1 MRGPSRLA
9 VISGGTSGIGLA
21 TAARLAEDGFD
32 LLLLG
37 RNAERGQRAAAEISA
52 KTGVHA
58 DFLAHRSEDF
68 EHYPEVAERVGE
80 RTVDVLVASAG
91 TGRQQRVV
99 DTPVQVFEHILR
111 VNVAGPLKL
120 VQTLRDR
127 FSRPG
132 AVVLISSDAA
142 IRGEQAIG
150 AYSVSKAALNMLG
163 QMLALDLAGEDVR
176 VNVVCPGDT
185 LPGMRYL
192 LPPGASERDP
202 DDARKWPLPPRGRLG
217 EGRDTAELIAF
228 LVSSRADFIV
238 GASILVDGGSRAGA
252 PDRVATP
259 DPTTEGI
266 NAEGSREAHARHVT
280 VSRRSKPRETTRP
293 AESGTD

>member
-1 MRGPSRLA
+1 MQGPKRLA

-21 TAARLAEDGFD
+21 TAARLAQDGFD

-37 RNAERGQRAAAEISA
+37 RDEERGRRAASEIAS
-52 KTGVHA
+52 TSGVQA
-58 DFLAHRSEDF
+58 RFLVHHSEDF
-68 EHYPEVAERVGE
+68 DHYAVIAERVGE

-91 TGRQQRVV
+91 TGRQEWVI
-99 DTPVQVFEHILR
+99 DTPVDVFEHILR
-111 VNVAGPLKL
+111 VNLAGPLKL
-120 VQTLRDR
+120 VQTLRGR
-127 FSRPG
+127 FSQPA
-132 AVVLISSDAA
+132 AVVLVSSDAA

-163 QMLALDLAGEDVR
+163 KMLALDLAGEGVR

-192 LPPGASERDP
+192 LPPGAVERDP

-252 PDRVATP
+252 PDAGR
-259 DPTTEGI
+259 GI
-266 NAEGSREAHARHVT
+266 
-280 VSRRSKPRETTRP
+280 
-293 AESGTD
+293 